1 MPQNVNFPP
10 EHLEGGEIP
19 LVPIRP
25 EDGVVFTQT
34 PGQLGQIRVSFSAAP
49 NITWW
54 KGLEVKIRD
63 GDVVAVLETH
73 DASRGPVSIV
83 LNTSE
88 RDVSNLHIRLLKAM
102 MFGVH
107 TAVYDLP
114 NLGPKVGKNLS
125 FRWIRD

>member
-10 EHLEGGEIP
+10 DYLEGGEIP

-34 PGQLGQIRVSFSAAP
+34 PGQPGQIRIAFSAAP

-73 DASRGPVSIV
+73 DESRGPVSIV
-83 LNTSE
+83 LNSSE
-88 RDVSNLHIRLLKAM
+88 RDVSTLHSG
-102 MFGVH
+102 F
-107 TAVYDLP
+107 
-114 NLGPKVGKNLS
+114 
-125 FRWIRD
+125 